1 MQRIDVVKYRSDYRN
16 SQPRRVFNTNE
27 PGWFLTDE
35 EFKAIRRLY
44 LAESALTDRVA
55 IINRRGI
62 VGTKPHLVQHQ
73 RSDMLDLDKA
83 QLEALSA
90 LQDVDRFIVMTDPK
104 PEA

>member
-16 SQPRRVFNTNE
+16 SPPRRVFNTNE

-35 EFKAIRRLY
+35 EVKAIRRLY

-62 VGTKPHLVQHQ
+62 V
-73 RSDMLDLDKA
+73 
-83 QLEALSA
+83 
-90 LQDVDRFIVMTDPK
+90 
-104 PEA
+104 